1 MSYILE
7 ALKRADVERKRGQET
22 DIQTMVVA
30 GDGSRRAWLSGGR
43 WIMVAMGVLLV
54 AAGWGVSAWLSRPR
68 MVSSSITP
76 PAPPQAAAVGA
87 TDVASPA
94 QETLASS
101 EASAALGRVNH
112 LEQAVKH
119 AQPAPPSEEG
129 RPASSPASEAE
140 EMPQKPVPKPLAE
153 LQNKVSRPDRS
164 SRLNNGAAVVLM
176 QLPASVRAQLP
187 PLKISALIDHVD
199 PAKRVA
205 MINGRALHIGQ
216 YVSAAVQL
224 VDIHQQS
231 VELMFQGYR
240 LLMTPFDRWP
250 PGEH

>member
-1 MSYILE
+1 
-7 ALKRADVERKRGQET
+7 
-22 DIQTMVVA
+22 
-30 GDGSRRAWLSGGR
+30 
-43 WIMVAMGVLLV
+43 
-54 AAGWGVSAWLSRPR
+54 
-68 MVSSSITP
+68 
-76 PAPPQAAAVGA
+76 
-87 TDVASPA
+87 
-94 QETLASS
+94 
-101 EASAALGRVNH
+101 
-112 LEQAVKH
+112 
-119 AQPAPPSEEG
+119 
-129 RPASSPASEAE
+129 
-140 EMPQKPVPKPLAE
+140 
-153 LQNKVSRPDRS
+153 
-164 SRLNNGAAVVLM
+164 M

-199 PAKRVA
+199 PARRVV